1 MAKFVTPTMKRE
13 IVVGAISAIA
23 FAAAFTAAS
32 LALTAA
38 SCKVFKGTMVNG
50 SPAYIRID
58 GIDALMVAGTSGGIP
73 SGTIMWTRGDKVLYL
88 KELPEKLVKQCWR

>member
-1 MAKFVTPTMKRE
+1 MKRE

-32 LALTAA
+32 LVLTSV

-88 KELPEKLVKQCWR
+88 KELPEKLVTQCWR